1 MRFIC
6 DNEFLTLD
14 LCLDIDSSVGGGRG
28 CGGGG
33 GVGCGGGGG
42 GDDVHDCD
50 AVEDILN
57 FSLILREKF
66 RSA

>member
-28 CGGGG
+28 CGG